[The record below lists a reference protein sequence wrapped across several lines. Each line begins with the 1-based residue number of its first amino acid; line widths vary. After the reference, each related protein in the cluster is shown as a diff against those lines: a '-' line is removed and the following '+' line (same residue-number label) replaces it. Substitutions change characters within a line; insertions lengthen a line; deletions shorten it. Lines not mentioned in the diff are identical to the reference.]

1 MKPSGPGLLFAGRF
15 LITVSISLLVM
26 GLLAKDHK
34 RLLSAIICQWN
45 GQCGRNG
52 QILRKVHFPKL
63 NQKEIENLNRPI
75 ACIVPFRRPSY
86 LSLVFLESWHSVG
99 YKFLF
104 LLCLLLLFF
113 SDICKASSDN
123 HFAFLHLFSMLLMT
137 TSCRKLWTFIYSSSD
152 TVYQI

>member
-63 NQKEIENLNRPI
+63 NQKEIENLNRPVTSMELETVIKNLPTNKSLGPDGFTGEFCQFREELTPILLKLFQKI
-75 ACIVPFRRPSY
+75 AEEGKLQNHSMRPP
-86 LSLVFLESWHSVG
+86 
-99 YKFLF
+99 
-104 LLCLLLLFF
+104 
-113 SDICKASSDN
+113 
-123 HFAFLHLFSMLLMT
+123 
-137 TSCRKLWTFIYSSSD
+137 
-152 TVYQI
+152 